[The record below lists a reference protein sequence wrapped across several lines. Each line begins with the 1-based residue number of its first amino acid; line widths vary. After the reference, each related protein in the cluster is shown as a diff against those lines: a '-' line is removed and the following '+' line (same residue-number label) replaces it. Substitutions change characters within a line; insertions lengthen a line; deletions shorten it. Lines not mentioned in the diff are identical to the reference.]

1 LGLQLDP
8 PLTSEIAEVKEAS
21 HPVRYEAIDIC
32 LEQDA
37 CIREEI
43 HHSPK
48 LAPLFYQFFVR
59 KKGIVCRVQMVSFL
73 FVLQ

>member
-37 CIREEI
+37 CI
-43 HHSPK
+43 SVVVNKKVPK
-48 LAPLFYQFFVR
+48 MSEKNPHLLFNNYL
-59 KKGIVCRVQMVSFL
+59 GNSST
-73 FVLQ
+73 